1 VSEHTVKYIKTYFAI
16 IFAMIFWSLSFVW
29 FKMANTSF
37 RPMTIIFLRL
47 LFAVVIL
54 STYIYLKKEYV
65 GIKKKDLK
73 YFLLLAFFEPFLY
86 FIGESNGLT
95 YVSSTTGSVVIS
107 TIPAVVAIAAWL
119 FFKERLRKIN
129 YAGILLSFIG
139 ILVFVMDKNGS
150 LSFDIRGLLLLGLA
164 VLSASGFNIILGKL
178 LGSYSPV
185 FIVNVQNIIG
195 VVLFFPVF
203 LLTDSGNLF
212 FTPFDFKTFLPVIEL
227 ALFASCFAFIL
238 FAYSV
243 KHLGIARVNPFTNI
257 IPLFTAFFSFLMLG
271 DKLSLQNFAG
281 MSIVITGIFL
291 TQINGRKKKSA
302 EALPLTGKTA

>member
-1 VSEHTVKYIKTYFAI
+1 MSEHTVKYIKTYSAI

-54 STYIYLKKEYV
+54 STYIYLKNEYV
-65 GIKKKDLK
+65 RIKKKDLK

-195 VVLFFPVF
+195 VVLFLPVF

-212 FTPFDFKTFLPVIEL
+212 STPFDFKTFLPVIEL